1 MTIKAEQPTIES
13 KETSTTGNEYKLT
26 AGSRYAVISDL
37 QRVQV
42 LFPNPNPDLDY
53 YRAHAEFSDEA
64 WKGYFPSF
72 GDFLAEARV
81 TTTIKVIWHLRQAA
95 RLLRQQDF
103 ISYFDSKDVEA
114 ALRNV
119 DLPLLD
125 EEGQRLSE
133 LYDESPVEEE

>member
-1 MTIKAEQPTIES
+1 MAS
-13 KETSTTGNEYKLT
+13 KETSTTGNEYKFEF
-26 AGSRYAVISDL
+26 GSRHAVITDL

-53 YRAHAEFSDEA
+53 YRAHAKFSDEA

-72 GDFLAEARV
+72 EDFLAEARV
-81 TTTIKVIWHLRQAA
+81 TTTIEVIWHLRQAA
-95 RLLRQQDF
+95 WLLRQQDF

-119 DLPLLD
+119 QLPLLD